1 MKKILLITFLA
12 FIMNACLL
20 IGTAKAQQ
28 FYYDT
33 VSFEKH
39 ASEIV
44 IDTTGG
50 NLWQIGK
57 PQKTFFN
64 SAHSGTKAILTD
76 TINDY
81 TPNDTSSFIY
91 IIRNLYTQTCQTCM
105 EFWHKYDMD
114 STGDK
119 GIIDASYD
127 GGKSWVLL
135 KDTFGVPPRYT
146 TIQWQ
151 YDYHASN
158 GSSTAH
164 KLITSGKSDGWI
176 QSSVCWFWYA
186 ITKKDTIIAMPDSLM
201 IKFTFIS
208 DASIKNKEGWM
219 IDDIV
224 TSAVWPQD
232 CVGGIKGN
240 NIRENVSVFPNPAT
254 SEIQVIGNQSTVISI
269 DIYNMLGEKV
279 YQSLVTGHSLSGVS
293 PMTNDPM
300 TINVSSFPSGM
311 YFVEIKTEKGV
322 AVKKFIKE

>member
-1 MKKILLITFLA
+1 
-12 FIMNACLL
+12 
-20 IGTAKAQQ
+20 
-28 FYYDT
+28 
-33 VSFEKH
+33 
-39 ASEIV
+39 
-44 IDTTGG
+44 
-50 NLWQIGK
+50 
-57 PQKTFFN
+57 
-64 SAHSGTKAILTD
+64 
-76 TINDY
+76 
-81 TPNDTSSFIY
+81 
-91 IIRNLYTQTCQTCM
+91 
-105 EFWHKYDMD
+105 
-114 STGDK
+114 
-119 GIIDASYD
+119 
-127 GGKSWVLL
+127 
-135 KDTFGVPPRYT
+135 
-146 TIQWQ
+146 
-151 YDYHASN
+151 
-158 GSSTAH
+158 
-164 KLITSGKSDGWI
+164 
-176 QSSVCWFWYA
+176 
-186 ITKKDTIIAMPDSLM
+186 MPDSLM